1 MGGMCKREFFL
12 MFSTVRISSF
22 LSFKNCYGLVL
33 KLRGIVNLKKSKEFS
48 HPDKMAPPLMS
59 SLTA

>member
-12 MFSTVRISSF
+12 MFSTVGISSF
-22 LSFKNCYGLVL
+22 LSFKNCCELVL

-48 HPDKMAPPLMS
+48 HPDKMAPP
-59 SLTA
+59 